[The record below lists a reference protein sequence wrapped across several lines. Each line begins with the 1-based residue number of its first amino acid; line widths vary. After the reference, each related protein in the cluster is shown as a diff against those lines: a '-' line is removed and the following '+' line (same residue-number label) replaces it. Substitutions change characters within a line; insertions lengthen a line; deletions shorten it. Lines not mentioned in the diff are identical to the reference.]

1 MQAGIGIIG
10 GMDVKLHPLERKL
23 IESLRRVGDGTI
35 DNIKIQDGL
44 PVIFNMTLEPLEIFP
59 GRMLD
64 KL

>member
-1 MQAGIGIIG
+1 MN
-10 GMDVKLHPLERKL
+10 VKLHPLERKL

-35 DNIKIQDGL
+35 DKIKIQDGL

-59 GRMLD
+59 DRMLD